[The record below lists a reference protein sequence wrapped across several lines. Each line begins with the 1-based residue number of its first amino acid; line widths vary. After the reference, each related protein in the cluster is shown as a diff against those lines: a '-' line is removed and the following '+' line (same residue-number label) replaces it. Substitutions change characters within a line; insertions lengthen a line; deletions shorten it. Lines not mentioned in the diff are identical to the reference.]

1 VDLWTTQARCPQAP
15 EDAKEA
21 YGHGIRAKRSKS
33 GAVSFEVLDVEA
45 ENAPVE

>member
-1 VDLWTTQARCPQAP
+1 MP

-33 GAVSFEVLDVEA
+33 GAVSFEMLDEEA